1 MFPDSAVTR
10 TRAKFKATES
20 GPETESMR
28 AIMIQ
33 FTFGIINK
41 PSPSHIQRRIS
52 VAWPSEVTAQKPTN
66 INAKWRPD
74 KNTLEVS
81 PQLVSLL

>member
-1 MFPDSAVTR
+1 MFPDLGMTGPR
-10 TRAKFKATES
+10 TKFKASPS

-41 PSPSHIQRRIS
+41 PREKDICCR
-52 VAWPSEVTAQKPTN
+52 VTIASNQG
-66 INAKWRPD
+66 
-74 KNTLEVS
+74 
-81 PQLVSLL
+81 